1 MKQKRVDMNAFDV
14 NVNNS
19 RRYIMILND
28 ELELIETNEAV
39 ELTQEEMMAIAGGM
53 KA

>member
-1 MKQKRVDMNAFDV
+1 MHF
-14 NVNNS
+14 
-19 RRYIMILND
+19 ND
-28 ELELIETNEAV
+28 ELELNETHEAV